1 MQIGFQSWLG
11 PKKVLSFFLSS
22 GGEYTAEILT
32 MVSWKYNTLNYK

>member
-1 MQIGFQSWLG
+1 MRLMPVTCLDEKTI
-11 PKKVLSFFLSS
+11 SS